1 MSTYRIAS
9 SDAVSRPPPGRNQS
23 VIAWIMPSRARPVS
37 DGDVTSNTPV
47 ATPWEIVSATIC
59 STRRRWML

>member
-1 MSTYRIAS
+1 
-9 SDAVSRPPPGRNQS
+9 

-37 DGDVTSNTPV
+37 VGEVTSKTPA
-47 ATPWEIVSATIC
+47 ATPCEIVSDTIC

>member
-1 MSTYRIAS
+1 MSTYRTAS

-37 DGDVTSNTPV
+37 DGEVTSNTP
-47 ATPWEIVSATIC
+47 AAAPWEIVSASIC
-59 STRRRWML
+59 STRRRCTL